1 MLNALLLSISLA
13 PQGPSYTDLNRVFAK
28 GEKSEYEVRAS
39 LTTERRVIGLETWM
53 PEDLDIRY
61 KFKYEVVEMKADG
74 ICDLKYLRPSMTIT
88 EGETYDSPPKETVEK
103 VDLNFLLTMSPVNDL
118 IGMKDLNPP
127 KPEKPPGARV
137 RSMSPWAGVLQET
150 TLQAFVGQF
159 AGEIYRLALF
169 ASSMDASLD
178 FAPKLPY
185 DEVKVGDKWKR
196 TVGYSPQKLAGKG
209 GKLAVQRLDYTFE
222 YVGMAETAG
231 KPYHRVTASLELK
244 TDLAEFIHQSFNVKP
259 SETGLKE
266 IPLQLKASVEF
277 DLDPA
282 TRKTI
287 AARAQSE
294 GGFSIVITR
303 FPDRP
308 IQEERFKGRA
318 TLKLLSG

>member
-1 MLNALLLSISLA
+1 MLSALLLSTCFA
-13 PQGPSYTDLNRVFAK
+13 AQGPSYTDLNRVFAK

-74 ICDLKYLRPSMTIT
+74 ICDLKYVRPTMTIT

-127 KPEKPPGARV
+127 KPEKPPVAKL
-137 RSMSPWAGVLQET
+137 RSVNPLAGVPQE

-169 ASSMDASLD
+169 AGSMDASLD

-222 YVGMAETAG
+222 YVGMAETSG
-231 KPYHRVTASLELK
+231 KPYHRVIANLELK
-244 TDLAEFIHQSFNVKP
+244 TDLAEFIHQMFNVKP
-259 SETGLKE
+259 AETGLKE

-277 DLDPA
+277 DLDPQ

-294 GGFSIVITR
+294 GGFSILITR